1 MSARRTPS
9 LLALASALCFL
20 FASTA
25 SAQVVI
31 SQVYGGGG
39 NSGAT
44 WKNDFI
50 ELFNPSSSPVSLN
63 GWSVQYAS
71 STGTTWQ
78 VTPLTNFLLQ
88 PGQYYLIQEAAG
100 SGGTT
105 NLPTPDATGSI
116 AMSATTGKVALL
128 NTTTPIATGLT
139 GCPFTAN
146 TVDFFGFGGANCS
159 ETSPTAALSNTT
171 AALRNNGGCRDTN
184 ANNADFT
191 IGAPNPRNSATAVSR
206 CANATGIGLA
216 NPASL
221 GVGVQTL
228 LTVTVTAGTTPP
240 TANLAVTGNL
250 SQIGGAAA
258 QTFFDDGSNG
268 DATAGDKIFSYL
280 ATVGGAT
287 PSGTKMLS
295 FTVADSGVP
304 PTSAGYIPL
313 VVLAPT
319 NPTGTGAASPGAAPA
334 DGTTSV
340 LLTVSVTPGAN
351 PTSTSLGVTANL
363 SAIGRASPQTFYD
376 NGTNGDATAGDNVFS
391 FATTVAV
398 GTTSGTKSLPFTI
411 TDAQART
418 GTGNIAMYVGTPVK
432 INTIQGSGMQ
442 SLDVGLVRSTVGI
455 VTGHAYNGFFL
466 QSEATDDDFNSDTS
480 EAIFVYTG
488 SAPPL
493 AAAIGNKVSVTGTV
507 QEFRPNSTPNSQT
520 ITELGAITGV
530 PGTPAVSMISTGN
543 DLPAP
548 VTLMALDFSPSNTAV
563 DPADVTNPLAPFKAP
578 LERYEFMRVQIDAL
592 NVVSGSE
599 GWKDAEYAAGGNY
612 GSFYGVIPG
621 VGRPLREKGIDFF
634 TTLPTTPA
642 PPCCVPRFDGN
653 LERLRIDTYDLPTRY
668 AVANNTV
675 VTGIVGVLDFQ
686 YTPTNA
692 YLIVPTEG
700 PSSPATDLGSYVAVP
715 SPNGDEFTVASMNVE
730 RFFNDVDDP
739 TPEPN
744 PNPTP
749 EQFQTRLTKLSLQL
763 RYVVRLPDIIGFQEI
778 ENIATLRAIRDRV
791 NADAGTQY
799 EAYLFEGNDPGGID
813 VGFLAKLNR
822 VQVLSVTQENK
833 GETWTS
839 PKDGVTEL
847 NDRPPVVLKAN
858 ILGPGGAFPI
868 TVVVVHQR
876 SLGDVAKDNVD
887 GRHARLKRQ
896 AQAESLAKLL
906 SNLQTGSPTPRVIC
920 VGDFNAYEVNDG
932 YADVMGTTRG
942 DPAAASEVVI
952 NVRNDFVT
960 PDFVEL
966 LDLAPASERYSYV
979 YDGHSQNLDH
989 IIVNG
994 PARSVATRLE
1004 HARVNAGFPEVLR
1017 SDATR
1022 PEKVADHDPTV
1033 AYFKLP
1039 GVTIAASAAACAY
1052 STQTASVADPGGPAT
1067 YHWAIANGFILG
1079 PDNDRVVTFTGIGP
1093 LPVTLWVSVNRN
1105 GFSSEAQTTVPITPG
1120 PIQPFIT
1127 APASLCAGATSLS
1140 ASVDAQTGATYAWTV
1155 TGGTLVA
1162 GGSTN
1167 AILFNAGS
1175 GPSVTLGV
1183 TVTLNGCARTESK
1196 TIPVGSIPSAPG
1208 IVNPLSGTT
1217 NFTSGYLSWTNTGAL
1232 EYDVYYDTVTPP
1244 QKKVATTSSNF
1255 ISTPA
1260 WFPGTTYYW
1269 SVTARTGCGSAS
1281 SSVASFTTGACP
1293 FTGAAPAL
1301 AAPANGSLG
1310 LSRVLVLSWSAV
1322 PGAGRYDVY
1331 LGPSASPSSLYKI
1344 SSTPLT
1350 SQQVSLNPGTLYFW
1364 RVVAVPA
1371 CGSSAAASSVTY
1383 SFTTADSPLKLSSLS
1398 PSYVNRWTGGNLSLF
1413 GSGFGPG
1420 TTPFTSYKGQPAG
1433 SFSITSSQSSRID
1446 GFLSPNSLAP
1456 AGRYDAGILENGVEQ
1471 ARLLQALA
1479 VRAFT
1484 DVTENDFYFESSARV
1499 VDAGIMEPD
1508 FDGGTAGPQF
1518 SPSATILRRDM
1529 ADYLARA
1536 HQWWR
1541 TGSTALPAA
1550 TCVPSGAG
1558 STDFPDVPCSDPDWL
1573 AIHWIKTWGVTLGSP
1588 CAQGLCF
1595 LPENGV
1601 DRAQMVTFFERL
1613 RQGALLNTL
1622 LSTVGETDP
1631 GCAQPYPACS
1641 GWTDP
1646 VLKTAGWPR
1655 REVNVAFADR
1665 LTVGCSGT
1673 PGNNLTM
1680 CATSLV
1686 TRGEMAEFLG
1696 RTIGL
1701 VSTP

>member
-39 NSGAT
+39 SSSGPPT
-44 WKNDFI
+44 YTRDYI
-50 ELFNPSSSPVSLN
+50 ELFNRGGTAQSIN

-71 STGTTWQ
+71 ATGTSWS
-78 VTPLTNFLLQ
+78 VISLPNVSI
-88 PGQYYLIQEAAG
+88 PAGRYYLIVTGSTG
-100 SGGTT
+100 SGGTIPVT
-105 NLPTPDATGSI
+105 ADLTSTTINAGNSAGKMALVSSTGPLS
-116 AMSATTGKVALL
+116 G
-128 NTTTPIATGLT
+128 T
-139 GCPFTAN
+139 GCPLGASI
-146 TVDFFGFGGANCS
+146 VDYVGYGSTANCS
-159 ETSPTAALSNTT
+159 EGGSPTPNVSTTT
-171 AALRNNGGCRDTN
+171 AAVRNLNGCTDTN
-184 ANNADFT
+184 NNAADFT
-191 IGAPNPRNSATAVSR
+191 IVSNPVPRNSASPVNS
-206 CANATGIGLA
+206 CG
-216 NPASL
+216 P
-221 GVGVQTL
+221 V
-228 LTVTVTAGTTPP
+228 
-240 TANLAVTGNL
+240 
-250 SQIGGAAA
+250 
-258 QTFFDDGSNG
+258 
-268 DATAGDKIFSYL
+268 
-280 ATVGGAT
+280 
-287 PSGTKMLS
+287 
-295 FTVADSGVP
+295 
-304 PTSAGYIPL
+304 
-313 VVLAPT
+313 PT
-319 NPTGTGAASPGAAPA
+319 NPTGVGASNPSVVPA
-334 DGTTSV
+334 DGTTPV
-340 LLTVSVTPGAN
+340 LFTVTVTPGAN
-351 PTSTSLGVTANL
+351 PASTGLAVSANL
-363 SAIGRASPQTFYD
+363 SAIGRANPQTFYD
-376 NGTNGDATAGDNVFS
+376 NGTNGDATAGDNIFS
-391 FATTVAV
+391 YQTTVAV
-398 GTTSGTKSLPFTI
+398 GTATGTKTMPFTI
-411 TDAQART
+411 TDLELRT
-418 GTGNIAMYVGTPVK
+418 GTGNLTLLVGSALTIPQ
-432 INTIQGSGMQ
+432 IQGTTGTSPYLGQ
-442 SLDVGLVRSTVGI
+442 AVSTSGI
-455 VTGHAYNGFFL
+455 VTYRKSNGFVI
-466 QSEATDDDFNSDTS
+466 QSETPDTNPLTS
-480 EAIFVYTG
+480 EGLFVFTS
-488 SAPPL
+488 SAPADWVVPG
-493 AAAIGNKVSVTGTV
+493 AKASVLGSV
-507 QEFRPNSTPNSQT
+507 VEFRPNSTPNAQT
-520 ITELGAITGV
+520 ITEIGSIPSV
-530 PGTPAVSMISTGN
+530 PGTPTVTQIPGN
-543 DLPAP
+543 YPLPAP
-548 VTLMALDFSPSNTAV
+548 IILTSADFNPSGTSV
-563 DPADVTNPLAPFKAP
+563 PPADVIDPNAAFKQP
-578 LERYEFMRVQIDAL
+578 LERYEFMRVQIDTL

-599 GWKDAEYAAGGNY
+599 GFKDPEFANGGTN
-612 GSFYGVIPG
+612 GRFYGVLPG
-621 VGRPLREKGIDFF
+621 TNRPFREAGVDFF
-634 TTLPTTPA
+634 VNLPATPP

-653 LERLRIDTYDLPTRY
+653 LEKFRIDTIDFPTRY
-668 AVANNTV
+668 TVANNTV
-675 VTGIVGVLDFQ
+675 VTGVVGVLDFL
-686 YTPTNA
+686 YTPTNS
-692 YLIVPTEG
+692 YLVVPTEG
-700 PSSPATDLGSYVAVP
+700 PTSPAENFGSYVAVP
-715 SPNGDEFTVASMNVE
+715 ASEGDEFTVASMNVE
-730 RFFNDVDDP
+730 RFFNDVNDGIGEPVP
-739 TPEPN
+739 TAV
-744 PNPTP
+744 
-749 EQFQTRLTKLSLQL
+749 QFQTRLTKLSLQL
-763 RYVVRLPDIIGFQEI
+763 RNAVRLPDIIGFQEI

-799 EAYLFEGNDPGGID
+799 EAYLFEGNDVGGID
-813 VGFLAKLNR
+813 VGFLVKTNR
-822 VQVLSVTQENK
+822 VQVTSVTQENK
-833 GETWTS
+833 AETWTN
-839 PKDGVTEL
+839 PTGGTETL

-858 ILGPGGAFPI
+858 ILGPAGPYPV

-876 SLGDVAKDNVD
+876 SLNETELDNAT
-887 GRHARLKRQ
+887 GRRARAKRQ

-906 SNLQTGSPTPRVIC
+906 SNLQTGSPVPRVIC
-920 VGDFNAYEVNDG
+920 VGDFNAFEVNDG
-932 YADVMGTTRG
+932 YTDVMGTSAG
-942 DPAAASEVVI
+942 NPVSASEVVV
-952 NVRNDFVT
+952 NVRNDFLT

-966 LDLAPASERYSYV
+966 LDLVPASERYSYV

-994 PARSVATRLE
+994 AARSIATRLE

-1022 PEKVADHDPTV
+1022 PERVADHDPTV

-1039 GVTIAASAAACAY
+1039 GVAITASAAACAY

-1079 PDNDRVVTFTGIGP
+1079 PNNDRVVTFTGIGP

-1127 APASLCAGATSLS
+1127 APASLCAGATNLS
-1140 ASVDAQTGATYAWTV
+1140 ASVDAQTGATYAWNV

-1420 TTPFTSYKGQPAG
+1420 TTPFTSYKGQSAG
-1433 SFSITSSQSSRID
+1433 SLSITSSQSSRID

-1536 HQWWR
+1536 YQWWR